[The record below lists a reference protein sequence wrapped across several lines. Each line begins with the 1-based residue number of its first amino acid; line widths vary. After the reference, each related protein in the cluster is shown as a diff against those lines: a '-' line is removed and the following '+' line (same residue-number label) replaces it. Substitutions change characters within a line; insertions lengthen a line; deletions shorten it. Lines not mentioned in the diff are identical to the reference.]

1 VALTLALAHWGAQ
14 AQSAAAPAAPA
25 DGLNLD
31 RVIVT
36 GTAVAK
42 SKMDPTVSASTIDSE
57 SIVKSGAQSAA
68 EVLRSVP
75 GLRSESSG
83 GEGNANIT
91 ARGVPILAGGSRYVS
106 IHEDG
111 LPVLLIGDAALPV
124 FRDAS
129 RAATAAASSNKATAA
144 AAFRRSSG

>member
-1 VALTLALAHWGAQ
+1 
-14 AQSAAAPAAPA
+14 
-25 DGLNLD
+25 
-31 RVIVT
+31 
-36 GTAVAK
+36 VAK
-42 SKMDPTVSASTIDSE
+42 SKRDLSVSVSTIDSE

-68 EVLRSVP
+68 EVLRAVP
-75 GLRSESSG
+75 GLRSESSR

-91 ARGVPILAGGSRYVS
+91 ARGVPISAGGSRYVS